1 MGKLTRR
8 MIDAIRQD
16 DPNVLDELWVVSDLL
31 RKGWQPNYQSGFA
44 DIDAETVSS
53 EEAGEL
59 REVLLDAMHRQAH
72 PDKQRSFLFTL
83 AHGGEQS
90 VKERLVRELHVALEM
105 HRAASGLLWTALI
118 ELDHIGEGVFAESPK
133 MSHGIDQVADN
144 IEAAVAYMDRVWE
157 TREGRCV
164 NERLDAITYTVA
176 TAPDARMRDYPAS
189 GEPATV
195 PPGHLFMLGDHR
207 DDSNDSRYFGFVP
220 TRNVIGRVTTI
231 WYSRGPE
238 GVRWERIGKRVQ

>member
-144 IEAAVAYMDRVWE
+144 IEAAVATWTGSGRPVRAGASTSGWTPSP
-157 TREGRCV
+157 TRWRPRPMRACGTIRRRESPPPCHP
-164 NERLDAITYTVA
+164 AISSCSGTTGTTA
-176 TAPDARMRDYPAS
+176 TT
-189 GEPATV
+189 PATSV
-195 PPGHLFMLGDHR
+195 SSPLGT
-207 DDSNDSRYFGFVP
+207 S
-220 TRNVIGRVTTI
+220 
-231 WYSRGPE
+231 
-238 GVRWERIGKRVQ
+238 